1 MLKDKKVLGGGAVL
15 FGVLFWFVLKPMFFG
30 PPPPPVHY
38 TDKQIAE
45 APRPTLQLEE
55 RVLNLKAPATNPN
68 YVKTVLALEFEDP
81 KYTYM
86 GLKGEAL
93 TAQNLLLAADMKP
106 DLPRIWDAITSV
118 VGSKTVDQVSTTEGR
133 DQLKAQLVEALNKQ
147 LNEQKVEA
155 IFFVTFITQ

>member
-1 MLKDKKVLGGGAVL
+1 MKDKKVLGGGAVL
-15 FGVLFWFVLKPMFFG
+15 FAVLFWFVLKPMFFG
-30 PPPPPVHY
+30 PPAPPPHY
-38 TDKQIAE
+38 TDKQIAD

-55 RVLNLKAPATNPN
+55 RVFNLKAPATNPN
-68 YVKTVLALEFEDP
+68 YVKAVLALQFEDP

-93 TAQNLLLAADMKP
+93 TAQNTLLVGEMKP

-118 VGSKTVDQVSTTEGR
+118 IGAKTVEQVSTPEGR

-147 LNEQKVEA
+147 LPEKKVET